1 MISSAWIWAKLST
14 IQSETK
20 MMYDYSDK
28 VIEMLLHLG
37 AKSCRQMLRL
47 DDDICALFLCHRKL
61 PQTQKGPGVGIDE
74 N

>member
-1 MISSAWIWAKLST
+1 MGQVST
-14 IQSETK
+14 IQSKTK

-37 AKSCRQMLRL
+37 AKVLRQMLRL
-47 DDDICALFLCHRKL
+47 DDDILCSVLVSQEITTNPER
-61 PQTQKGPGVGIDE
+61 PRVGNDE

>member
-1 MISSAWIWAKLST
+1 MGQVST

-37 AKSCRQMLRL
+37 AKSCRQM
-47 DDDICALFLCHRKL
+47 
-61 PQTQKGPGVGIDE
+61 VGLEDE
-74 N
+74 NLCSVLVSQEITTNPERPRSRNR